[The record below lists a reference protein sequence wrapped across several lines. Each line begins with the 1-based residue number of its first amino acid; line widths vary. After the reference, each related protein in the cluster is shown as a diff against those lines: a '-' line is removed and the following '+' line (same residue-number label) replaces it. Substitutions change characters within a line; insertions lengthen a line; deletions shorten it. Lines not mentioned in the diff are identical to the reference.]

1 MGKKRGTTRKRDARS
16 CDGNGKSSD
25 SNFLLLAAQH
35 QTDSM
40 AASIPRAF
48 LLSATSSSAPFL
60 YQTRT
65 LAPLSQSLCRCP
77 PFNQLQRQYSRTN
90 APENDDNNKDG
101 SPDENNVSP
110 EISSESSSNPVTNDR
125 PAPRRS
131 FLRRRAE
138 EIAPKTEPT
147 EPAPSPRPL
156 QTITP
161 AEKMIFADLLKQL
174 KKEQPVATTPKPSR
188 ASARRSKPENVN
200 DLIALFDDMFD
211 KSEKEAASKE
221 KEDKEKEKDKAAS
234 TARGDPQKKSF
245 DIPGGS
251 DKIRYSD
258 LGFSAIA
265 SKANPDFEITVND
278 AVDIVIKRESK
289 RIEDELFRAIEE
301 GRGDMGLWEECQE
314 HIFGMLQHLDEPTKI
329 VPDAVAD
336 VSSSSTT
343 DGTEKPMLSSGP
355 LNIPAAI
362 PITPVLAKLYPKTLL
377 VAFRLLNTHFPES
390 QLIGQFRSTIKNQG
404 RTSSVLGTSSALC
417 DEMIYFHWY
426 GCNDLPAVISFLH
439 DMDLHGVSPSP
450 KSHRLLKDIVR
461 QRFRDLDPSR
471 QSDSGMASFW
481 QLPPNQTAFHE
492 LAGHGGW
499 LDRLDEH
506 ARRES
511 SMHFTSE

>member
-1 MGKKRGTTRKRDARS
+1 
-16 CDGNGKSSD
+16 
-25 SNFLLLAAQH
+25 
-35 QTDSM
+35 M
-40 AASIPRAF
+40 AKISRAF
-48 LLSATSSSAPFL
+48 LQSATSSSAPFL

-65 LAPLSQSLCRCP
+65 LAPLSQSLCRYP
-77 PFNQLQRQYSRTN
+77 PINRLQRQYSGSN
-90 APENDDNNKDG
+90 APKNDEPFKDG
-101 SPDENNVSP
+101 SAFRKSQSP
-110 EISSESSSNPVTNDR
+110 GNSSVISPSSTTNDR

-138 EIAPKTEPT
+138 EVAPKIEPT
-147 EPAPSPRPL
+147 EQAPLSRPL

-174 KKEQPVATTPKPSR
+174 KKEQPAAKTTKPSR
-188 ASARRSKPENVN
+188 ASTRRPKPENVN
-200 DLIALFDDMFD
+200 DLIALFDDIFD
-211 KSEKEAASKE
+211 KSEKEAAE
-221 KEDKEKEKDKAAS
+221 KKKKQEKEKEKAAS
-234 TARGDPQKKSF
+234 AARGDFQKKPF

-251 DKIRYSD
+251 GKIRYSD

-265 SKANPDFEITVND
+265 SKANPDFEITISD

-289 RIEDELFRAIEE
+289 RIEDELFKAIEE

-314 HIFGMLQHLDEPTKI
+314 HIFGMLQHLEEPTQSSNT
-329 VPDAVAD
+329 VAD
-336 VSSSSTT
+336 GSSSS
-343 DGTEKPMLSSGP
+343 GTMDEKDKPVLPSGP
-355 LNIPAAI
+355 LNIPAVV

-417 DEMIYFHWY
+417 DEMIYFHWH
-426 GCNDLPAVISFLH
+426 GCNDLPAVIGLLH
-439 DMDLHGVSPSP
+439 DMDLHGLSPSP

-461 QRFRDLDPSR
+461 QRFRDLDSVR
-471 QSDSGMASFW
+471 QSETGTASFW
-481 QLPPNQTAFHE
+481 QLPPNQTAFEE
-492 LAGHGGW
+492 LSGPGGW

-511 SMHFTSE
+511 AVPFTSD

>member
-1 MGKKRGTTRKRDARS
+1 METRGHVTLMGKAS
-16 CDGNGKSSD
+16 N
-25 SNFLLLAAQH
+25 SNFFALAQH
-35 QTDSM
+35 HINSM
-40 AASIPRAF
+40 AKISRAF

-77 PFNQLQRQYSRTN
+77 PINRLQRQYSGKN
-90 APENDDNNKDG
+90 APENDDGFKDG
-101 SPDENNVSP
+101 SANENSSSP
-110 EISSESSSNPVTNDR
+110 GTSSEASPSPTTDGR

-138 EIAPKTEPT
+138 EVAPKTEPI
-147 EPAPSPRPL
+147 EPAPSSRPL

-174 KKEQPVATTPKPSR
+174 KKEQPATKTTKPSR
-188 ASARRSKPENVN
+188 ASQRRPKPENVN
-200 DLIALFDDMFD
+200 DLIALFDDIFD
-211 KSEKEAASKE
+211 KTEKEAAE
-221 KEDKEKEKDKAAS
+221 KKRKQEKEKEKAAS
-234 TARGDPQKKSF
+234 AARGDPQKKPF

-251 DKIRYSD
+251 DKIRYND

-265 SKANPDFEITVND
+265 SKANPDFEITISD

-289 RIEDELFRAIEE
+289 RIEDELFKAIEE

-314 HIFGMLQHLDEPTKI
+314 HIFGMLQHLEQPSQT
-329 VPDAVAD
+329 VSGAVGD
-336 VSSSSTT
+336 DSSSGTT
-343 DGTEKPMLSSGP
+343 DGTEKPGLSSGP
-355 LNIPAAI
+355 LNIPAVV

-417 DEMIYFHWY
+417 DEMIYFHWH
-426 GCNDLPAVISFLH
+426 GCNDLPAVIGLLH
-439 DMDLHGVSPSP
+439 DMDLHGLSPSP
-450 KSHRLLKDIVR
+450 KSHRLLKEIVR
-461 QRFRDLDPSR
+461 QRFRDLDSVR
-471 QSDSGMASFW
+471 QSETGMASFW
-481 QLPPNQTAFHE
+481 QLPPNQTAFQE
-492 LAGHGGW
+492 LSGPGGW

-511 SMHFTSE
+511 AVPFTSE